1 MSGDAKVMN
10 RKLFLGTIVALL
22 IFSVLVVPQIVSC
35 QTEET
40 LEPSAT
46 PTATATEAGGIDP
59 LLIGVIVAVVVVV
72 AALAGFFVVK
82 RKSVNEKSLRKASN
96 RAFEEWVI
104 KKFNGKPSDPATGVN
119 AFTQGGQPL
128 LIVQSDNVGL
138 AEVKDFVKVLA
149 RGKAAKG
156 AVVAFNYEKDTL
168 EGKIDAMDNGIE
180 LQLLQIR
187 ELLNKRYAGRM
198 ASFAST
204 PVTFTASAVATNAA
218 EYYAPLTQVPL
229 ASTPEAMAFEKQ
241 PINPQTDG
249 LKPRVFISNSNT
261 KVAEQVKR
269 MLDFLHYDYVM
280 GDKEE
285 TAVPI
290 SDAKFGLMKGCDCAI
305 INIAA
310 SEQERRYSGLYVLNA
325 NVNSEINAAYLKY
338 NTQVVLLVER
348 KIDLPPNL
356 KGLKRIEYDI
366 DDLSFNAAMDLEKAL
381 NDFRKIQ

>member
-1 MSGDAKVMN
+1 MKG
-10 RKLFLGTIVALL
+10 KLFSGIIVAFF
-22 IFSVLVVPQIVSC
+22 IFSILVVPQMVSC

-40 LEPSAT
+40 LEPTAT
-46 PTATATEAGGIDP
+46 PAPQASGIDP

-72 AALAGFFVVK
+72 AALAAFFVLKK
-82 RKSVNEKSLRKASN
+82 RTVNEKSLRKASN

-104 KKFNGKPSDPATGVN
+104 KKFNGKPSDPASGVN

-128 LIVQSDNVGL
+128 LIVQSDNVSL

-168 EGKIDAMDNGIE
+168 EGKIDAMDSGIE
-180 LQLLQIR
+180 LQLLQVR
-187 ELLNKRYAGRM
+187 ELLNKRYAARM
-198 ASFAST
+198 ASFASA
-204 PVTFTASAVATNAA
+204 PVTFTASAASTNAQ
-218 EYYAPLTQVPL
+218 EYYAPVTQAPLTS
-229 ASTPEAMAFEKQ
+229 APETLAFEKQ
-241 PINPQTDG
+241 QINPQTDG
-249 LKPRVFISNSNT
+249 FKPHVFISNSNT

-269 MLDFLHYDYVM
+269 MLDFLHYDYVV

-290 SDAKFGLMKGCDCAI
+290 SEAKFGLMKGCDCAI
-305 INIAA
+305 VNIAA
-310 SEQERRYSGLYVLNA
+310 AEQERRYSGLYVLNA

-348 KIDLPPNL
+348 KVDLPANL
-356 KGLKRIEYDI
+356 KGLKRIEYDT

-381 NDFRKIQ
+381 ADFRKLQ

>member
-1 MSGDAKVMN
+1 MD
-10 RKLFLGTIVALL
+10 RKLFSGIIIAFF
-22 IFSVLVVPQIVSC
+22 IFSVLVIPQIVSC

-40 LEPSAT
+40 LEPSTSAT
-46 PTATATEAGGIDP
+46 PEVQASGIDP
-59 LLIGVIVAVVVVV
+59 LLIGVIVAVVIVA

-104 KKFNGKPSDPATGVN
+104 KKFNGKPSDPASGVN

-138 AEVKDFVKVLA
+138 AEVQDFVKVLA

-180 LQLLQIR
+180 LQLLQVR
-187 ELLNKRYAGRM
+187 ELLNKRYAARM
-198 ASFAST
+198 ASFAT
-204 PVTFTASAVATNAA
+204 APVTFAASAASTNAQ
-218 EYYAPLTQVPL
+218 EYYAPVTQVPL
-229 ASTPEAMAFEKQ
+229 TSAPLTSAPETTLAFEKQ

-249 LKPRVFISNSNT
+249 LRPRVFISNSNT

-269 MLDFLHYDYVM
+269 MLEFLHYDYVV

-290 SDAKFGLMKGCDCAI
+290 SEAKFGLMKGCDCAI

-310 SEQERRYSGLYVLNA
+310 AEQERRYSGLYVLNA

-348 KIDLPPNL
+348 KVDLPPNL

-366 DDLSFNAAMDLEKAL
+366 DDLSFNAAMELEKAL
-381 NDFRKIQ
+381 AEFRKII